1 MVDRYDEDEKKQANL
16 LATRVS
22 RNVGERT
29 VIGAMG
35 LQKHQADRDVTLLS
49 LDGRFALHR
58 DLTARGQYVTDWIHG
73 EMHSAFHASMD
84 WEHESGWA
92 AEARVED
99 MPEGFRP
106 NEMGLEDEAFRKTY
120 GHLRYKHR
128 FDKGSLVRGLHR
140 ERLPP
145 L

>member
-1 MVDRYDEDEKKQANL
+1 MYLPERRPFFREGSELFELPLDLFYSRRVQDIDYGVKSTGKVGDYNFAFIDTYGTVVDRYDEDEKKQANL

-58 DLTARGQYVTDWIHG
+58 DCD
-73 EMHSAFHASMD
+73 
-84 WEHESGWA
+84 
-92 AEARVED
+92 
-99 MPEGFRP
+99 RP
-106 NEMGLEDEAFRKTY
+106 GPICD
-120 GHLRYKHR
+120 
-128 FDKGSLVRGLHR
+128 
-140 ERLPP
+140 RLDPR
-145 L
+145 